1 MVSSLKI
8 LHCLNIPRTYLP
20 VLLTSAS
27 NKSVHIFSDASD
39 RAVAAVGYLV
49 NRSKMEKMTLV
60 SSFGKSNVAPNH
72 GHMTLIL
79 ELCCEVLAFE
89 IAESIATYLDLHIK
103 DLTSYTDINVIPGYT
118 QNVT

>member
-1 MVSSLKI
+1 
-8 LHCLNIPRTYLP
+8 
-20 VLLTSAS
+20 
-27 NKSVHIFSDASD
+27 
-39 RAVAAVGYLV
+39 
-49 NRSKMEKMTLV
+49 
-60 SSFGKSNVAPNH
+60 
-72 GHMTLIL
+72 MTLIL